1 MVLVG
6 RHMMDV
12 CATVRW
18 AAARRTVRR
27 RVAKAG
33 NTRRALDDFDER
45 DIDYD
50 GDIRSRAGRRCVTS
64 FQKERESPVRVL
76 DGYRTETRTT
86 GNVGMVGE
94 MSPNKQSFCLIACPS
109 PSGHLRY
116 QRNSLQWL
124 RDGELRRLRSTCSW

>member
-12 CATVRW
+12 CASGRW

-33 NTRRALDDFDER
+33 NTRRALDDYDER

-86 GNVGMVGE
+86 GNVRMAGE
-94 MSPNKQSFCLIACPS
+94 MSL
-109 PSGHLRY
+109 
-116 QRNSLQWL
+116 SLFV
-124 RDGELRRLRSTCSW
+124 

>member
-12 CATVRW
+12 CASGRW

-50 GDIRSRAGRRCVTS
+50 GDISSRAGRRCVTS
-64 FQKERESPVRVL
+64 FQK
-76 DGYRTETRTT
+76 GA
-86 GNVGMVGE
+86 GE
-94 MSPNKQSFCLIACPS
+94 PCEGF
-109 PSGHLRY
+109 R
-116 QRNSLQWL
+116 WL
-124 RDGELRRLRSTCSW
+124 